1 MNRNYYTAEE
11 MEKARHADL
20 GEFLLETDPD
30 HYIVQYGCVRLIDPD
45 VYPHY
50 KGIKP
55 ISIKL
60 GESWF
65 HDFSDDGYSG
75 SAIDYLVNYMDYDLV
90 DAVKALAGSGDVE
103 YKEAVI
109 KPKEIKLS
117 EEIPKPA
124 FPPATDKKPRQM
136 YAYLRKKRGIP
147 YETIGYLE
155 KAGLIYQDKMH
166 HNVVFVN
173 RDRDFA
179 ELRGTYSDS
188 KPFHGIIKNQP
199 DRYWDFIVGKP
210 EKAYVCESAIDAIS
224 LYLLLKDEGKEKNA
238 KYVSLG
244 GVANQQTIYRIKRES
259 TVILAVDNDMAGQR
273 CRDRNSDCEAIV
285 PIRKDWNLDLLEKLK

>member
-1 MNRNYYTAEE
+1 MRRNFYTAEE
-11 MEKARHADL
+11 MEKARNVDL

-30 HYIVQYGCVRLIDPD
+30 HYIVQCGCVRLIDPD

-50 KGIKP
+50 KAIKP

-65 HDFSDDGYSG
+65 HDFSDDGHSG
-75 SAIDYLVNYMDYDLV
+75 SAIDYLVDYMDYDLV

-109 KPKEIKLS
+109 KPKEIKLTK
-117 EEIPKPA
+117 EIPKPT
-124 FPPATDKKPRQM
+124 FPPATDEKPRQM
-136 YAYLRKKRGIP
+136 YAYLNQKRGIP
-147 YETIGYLE
+147 YEIIGYLE
-155 KAGLIYQDKMH
+155 KAGLIYQDKAH

-179 ELRGTYSDS
+179 ELRGTYSDG

-199 DRYWDFIVGKP
+199 DRYWDIIVGKP

-224 LYLLLKDEGKEKNA
+224 LYLLLKGEGKEKNA

-244 GVANQQTIYRIKRES
+244 GVANQQTIYRIKREMP
-259 TVILAVDNDMAGQR
+259 VIIAVDNDEAGQR
-273 CRDRNSDCEAIV
+273 CRDRNWDCKYIIPV
-285 PIRKDWNLDLLEKLK
+285 HKDWNEDLLAKLE